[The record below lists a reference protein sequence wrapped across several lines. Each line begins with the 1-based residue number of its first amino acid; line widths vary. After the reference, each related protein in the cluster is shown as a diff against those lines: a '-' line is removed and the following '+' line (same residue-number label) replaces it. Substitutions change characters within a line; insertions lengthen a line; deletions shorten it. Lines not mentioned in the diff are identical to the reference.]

1 MSGTVIL
8 LLISMYRCSL
18 NLSPNTPAHQPKFVQ
33 DVCVCVFAR
42 ISKVQLHVRDVIN
55 KTAQSANLSRREK
68 QNRSNIHLICAGLR
82 AYNWQ
87 PQQQLTTNSLKH
99 CTTLSCL
106 LYLSI
111 SRSFSPLHTQSDF
124 LQIDGT
130 SIQGR
135 EKKKNNVGCVYN
147 IYRQMQCGKTEKINN
162 ILMRWKLFNISWLM
176 ICLYKIWSKWVLL
189 LLLLF
194 IVDEL
199 QKQQP
204 QMLCKTYSVHGT
216 WLNILDIIE
225 NRVWF
230 VVEIDFAPI
239 TVQTA
244 ARPTNMNRTTNQKK
258 KPQISTAAALSKAK
272 VYTSLL

>member
-33 DVCVCVFAR
+33 DGCVCVFAR

-55 KTAQSANLSRREK
+55 KTAQSAYLSRREK
-68 QNRSNIHLICAGLR
+68 PNRSNIHLICAGLR

-147 IYRQMQCGKTEKINN
+147 IYTDK
-162 ILMRWKLFNISWLM
+162 F
-176 ICLYKIWSKWVLL
+176 
-189 LLLLF
+189 
-194 IVDEL
+194 
-199 QKQQP
+199 
-204 QMLCKTYSVHGT
+204 SVARLKKSIT
-216 WLNILDIIE
+216 FWCAE
-225 NRVWF
+225 NYLTFRDLWF
-230 VVEIDFAPI
+230 VCTKYDQNEFCCCCCC
-239 TVQTA
+239 
-244 ARPTNMNRTTNQKK
+244 
-258 KPQISTAAALSKAK
+258 
-272 VYTSLL
+272 LL